1 MLQHLPVSTH
11 KIEGTHWAGGRT
23 MSDLDLRKR
32 TGATVLA
39 VQRNGTYLT
48 PVSPDEK
55 VVAGDVLYLVGDE
68 SDILLARRLLTS
80 GD

>member
-1 MLQHLPVSTH
+1 
-11 KIEGTHWAGGRT
+11 
-23 MSDLDLRKR
+23 MSDIDLRKK

-39 VQRNGTYLT
+39 VQRNGTYVT
-48 PVSPDEK
+48 PVSPDET
-55 VVAGDVLYLVGDE
+55 VTSGDVLYLVGDE